1 VNKSDLVKY
10 IAHEFFITKTES
22 EKIINFIFQNIS
34 DFLSLDER
42 IYFRGFGSFR
52 RVKRKAKRVRHPKTK
67 KIITIPER
75 WTIDFT
81 PSKKIET
88 QMNPAP
94 VRKGRANPVKKRK
107 SK

>member
-1 VNKSDLVKY
+1 MNKSNLAED
-10 IAHEFFITKTES
+10 IAHEFFITRTES

-52 RVKRKAKRVRHPKTK
+52 RVKRKSKRVRHPKTK

-75 WTIDFT
+75 WTVDFT
-81 PSKKIET
+81 PSKKLKT
-88 QMNPAP
+88 QMNPGQ
-94 VRKGRANPVKKRK
+94 KKKR
-107 SK
+107 